1 TFAGARQRTRGCS
14 PRGLGGVFVLA
25 QGLKNVVP
33 PGSFAGM
40 AVQRL
45 FQPASAFSELVQR
58 PGVQLDPQGSTCQQR
73 RVWFRHVESSRLTI
87 VDLFEGVVLNHGV
100 RGAPEPRPVRRR
112 SGEPSTLIT
121 TLVALSQG
129 GGVKRTMPPMPGPRA
144 MAASVSY

>member
-1 TFAGARQRTRGCS
+1 M
-14 PRGLGGVFVLA
+14 FVLV

-33 PGSFAGM
+33 LGSFAGM
-40 AVQRL
+40 AVQRLFQPASAL

-58 PGVQLDPQGSTCQQR
+58 PGVQLDPQGSTRQQR

-112 SGEPSTLIT
+112 SGEPSTLIM

-129 GGVKRTMPPMPGPRA
+129 GGVKRTMLPMPGPRA
-144 MAASVSY
+144 MATSVSY

>member
-1 TFAGARQRTRGCS
+1 MCEVTFAGARQRTRGCS
-14 PRGLGGVFVLA
+14 PRGLGGVFVLV

-33 PGSFAGM
+33 LGSFAGM

-58 PGVQLDPQGSTCQQR
+58 PGVQLDPQGSTRQQR

-100 RGAPEPRPVRRR
+100 RGAPEPRPV
-112 SGEPSTLIT
+112 
-121 TLVALSQG
+121 
-129 GGVKRTMPPMPGPRA
+129 
-144 MAASVSY
+144 

>member
-1 TFAGARQRTRGCS
+1 
-14 PRGLGGVFVLA
+14 V

-33 PGSFAGM
+33 LGSFVGM

-58 PGVQLDPQGSTCQQR
+58 PGVQLDPQGSTRQQR

-87 VDLFEGVVLNHGV
+87 VDLFEGVVGFV
-100 RGAPEPRPVRRR
+100 MC
-112 SGEPSTLIT
+112 GEPPSPGPCEGVQGKPSALTT
-121 TLVALSQG
+121 TLVALPQG
-129 GGVKRTMPPMPGPRA
+129 GGVKRTMLPMPGPRA